1 MINKGDHENL
11 KIKLAIDEI
20 EIHARNNNSNKIIEI
35 LKDLE
40 VLLPSYNNNKKLM
53 QVFYHSKLFLNLINL
68 IDVVGQETLGKLL
81 IFIEKLLKNN
91 KSLSKY
97 LSKNYDFINSI
108 MKLMMLPEY
117 FEVGIKIC
125 EDLFINSQELIPI
138 SKLVYLKKIYAFHS
152 KTKLD
157 TLCRILAILMF
168 DHKKVEFKQ
177 IFKVFFLLIQYKNYL
192 KIRPFYKITSENQS
206 FCLNYNNFIPLLV
219 STLK

>member
-1 MINKGDHENL
+1 M

-20 EIHARNNNSNKIIEI
+20 EIHAQNNNSNKIVEI

-53 QVFYHSKLFLNLINL
+53 QVFYHSKLFLNLISL
-68 IDVVGQETLGKLL
+68 IDIVSQETLGKLL

-138 SKLVYLKKIYAFHS
+138 SKLIYLKKIYVFYS
-152 KTKLD
+152 KNKLD

-177 IFKVFFLLIQYKNYL
+177 IFKV
-192 KIRPFYKITSENQS
+192 
-206 FCLNYNNFIPLLV
+206 
-219 STLK
+219 